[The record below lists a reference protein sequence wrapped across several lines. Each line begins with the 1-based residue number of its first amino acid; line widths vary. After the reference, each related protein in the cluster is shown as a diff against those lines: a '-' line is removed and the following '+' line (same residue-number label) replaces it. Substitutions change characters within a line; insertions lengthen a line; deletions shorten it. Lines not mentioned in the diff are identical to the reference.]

1 MDELDETLR
10 RAARAPD
17 ATTPA
22 GTGGRQPAPIDARL
36 EGSMQSDSSSDRP
49 AGRAPTNLP
58 AGGDDSGLHDI
69 RALAETTQRRSRRQ
83 PTVDPDEALL
93 TTSSTSLRAIALPQ
107 PARTVAL
114 PMPTGPA
121 LARPARTAEGSAP
134 VPRTDPPAAAPA
146 RRVWIAGAGLA
157 GAAAVVAAVV
167 IGGRGDAPVAAPA
180 APPVAAPAAAAPA
193 AIAPAA
199 VEPTAVA
206 PTPVAP
212 EPPPATAAAT
222 APATETGSPT
232 AALTA
237 QQESPPAAGARISA
251 APVDKQPARPA
262 APRPAAERPV
272 AAAAAP
278 APAAP
283 PARAE
288 RGSQSLDDLL
298 NDASGGAQ
306 RGAGGGAAAPA
317 APVKRELGRSD
328 IKAAMSAVQGAARA
342 CYDRYGVAGTVGV
355 KLMVASSGSVSKVQ
369 ATGAFAGTPT
379 GDCVAAAVEGARFP
393 AWDGAP
399 MTVQYSFLLSE

>member
-49 AGRAPTNLP
+49 AGRAPTSLP

-114 PMPTGPA
+114 PVPTGPA
-121 LARPARTAEGSAP
+121 IARPARTAEGSAP
-134 VPRTDPPAAAPA
+134 VPRTDAPAAASS
-146 RRVWIAGAGLA
+146 RRMWIAGAGLA

-167 IGGRGDAPVAAPA
+167 IGGRGDAPLATPA
-180 APPVAAPAAAAPA
+180 ATPD
-193 AIAPAA
+193 IAPAA
-199 VEPTAVA
+199 VAPAAVA
-206 PTPVAP
+206 PAPATP

-237 QQESPPAAGARISA
+237 QQESPPAGGARISA
-251 APVDKQPARPA
+251 APADKQPARPA
-262 APRPAAERPV
+262 TPRPAVERPA

-283 PARAE
+283 AARAE

-306 RGAGGGAAAPA
+306 RGAGGAAVPA

-342 CYDRYGVAGTVGV
+342 CFDRYGVAGTVGV

-369 ATGAFAGTPT
+369 ATGGFAGTPT

>member
-49 AGRAPTNLP
+49 AGRAPTSLP

-114 PMPTGPA
+114 PAPTGPA
-121 LARPARTAEGSAP
+121 IARPARTAEGSAP
-134 VPRTDPPAAAPA
+134 VPRTDAAAPSPA
-146 RRVWIAGAGLA
+146 RRMWIAGVGLA

-180 APPVAAPAAAAPA
+180 APPVVAPAAAAPVVIA
-193 AIAPAA
+193 PVDIAPAA
-199 VEPTAVA
+199 VA
-206 PTPVAP
+206 PAPATP

-237 QQESPPAAGARISA
+237 QQESPPAGGARISA
-251 APVDKQPARPA
+251 APADRQPARPA
-262 APRPAAERPV
+262 TPRPAVERPA

-283 PARAE
+283 AARAE

-306 RGAGGGAAAPA
+306 RGAGGAAAPA

>member
-49 AGRAPTNLP
+49 AGRAPTSLP

-114 PMPTGPA
+114 PAPTGPA
-121 LARPARTAEGSAP
+121 IARPARTAEGSAP
-134 VPRTDPPAAAPA
+134 VPRTDAAAPSPA
-146 RRVWIAGAGLA
+146 RRMWIAGAGLA

-180 APPVAAPAAAAPA
+180 APPVVAPAAAAPVV
-193 AIAPAA
+193 IAPAA
-199 VEPTAVA
+199 VAPAAVA
-206 PTPVAP
+206 PAPATP

-237 QQESPPAAGARISA
+237 QQESPPAGGARISA
-251 APVDKQPARPA
+251 APADRQPARPA
-262 APRPAAERPV
+262 TPRPAVERPA

-283 PARAE
+283 AARAE

-306 RGAGGGAAAPA
+306 RGAGGTAAPA

>member
-22 GTGGRQPAPIDARL
+22 GTGGRQLAPIDARL

-49 AGRAPTNLP
+49 AGRAPTSLP

-114 PMPTGPA
+114 PVPTGPA
-121 LARPARTAEGSAP
+121 IARPARTAEGSAP
-134 VPRTDPPAAAPA
+134 VPRTDAPAAAPS
-146 RRVWIAGAGLA
+146 RRMWIAGAGLA

-180 APPVAAPAAAAPA
+180 APPVV
-193 AIAPAA
+193 APAA
-199 VEPTAVA
+199 VAPAAVA
-206 PTPVAP
+206 PAPATP

-237 QQESPPAAGARISA
+237 QQESPPAGGARISP
-251 APVDKQPARPA
+251 APADKQPARPA
-262 APRPAAERPV
+262 TPRPAVERPA

-283 PARAE
+283 AARAE

-306 RGAGGGAAAPA
+306 RGAGGAAAPA

-342 CYDRYGVAGTVGV
+342 CFDRYGVAGTVGV

-369 ATGAFAGTPT
+369 ATGGFAGTPT